1 MGQLARYLQNQFMA
15 RTPRGWSCEVEARV
29 LDGRFEKLLGYAPQ
43 ADVLLA
49 SNDGLHRLW
58 IEFEVSRA
66 DPVANHAKF
75 ATAHL
80 FQPQRPTDTFVS
92 MMSSHVARGRRNLA
106 ANTVLLMRR
115 IGMKAFQTVLLPT
128 MEPEHIKRLNS
139 PGSDREALKS
149 LDVNAEID
157 RALSVARPCFDS
169 DRHQIHFVG
178 EPLDVA
184 CNVATWNREMQ
195 TECGRKLWGRRRV
208 RYLVFDPSTSEF
220 APSKFCAFLNAKLGA
235 NADPETITLPMTME
249 LYVSLDES
257 ERRFDGNRAQQHLT
271 RKLGMGAVN
280 LDDTATADAAPIVG
294 EERRLAVLFQYWHAK
309 HQDAIQ
315 LDRNGPI
322 ILRPPVWYQ

>member
-1 MGQLARYLQNQFMA
+1 MGQLARYLQDEFMA

-29 LDGRFEKLLGYAPQ
+29 LDGRFERLLGYAPQ

-115 IGMKAFQTVLLPT
+115 IGMRAFQTVLLPSVAPD
-128 MEPEHIKRLNS
+128 EIKRLNT
-139 PGSDREALKS
+139 GSDGSSSLRS
-149 LDVNAEID
+149 LDVDAEID
-157 RALSVARPCFDS
+157 RALSIARPCFDS
-169 DRHQIHFVG
+169 SQHQIHFVG
-178 EPLDVA
+178 EHLDVA
-184 CNVATWNREMQ
+184 CNIATWNREME
-195 TECGRKLWGRRRV
+195 TDAGRSLWGRRRV
-208 RYLVFDPSTSEF
+208 RYFAFDPSSGEF
-220 APSKFCAFLNAKLGA
+220 APTKFCAFLNAEHGTTLDTEKLA
-235 NADPETITLPMTME
+235 LPMTMQ

-257 ERRFDGNRAQQHLT
+257 EPRFDGNRAQQHLT
-271 RKLGMGAVN
+271 KKLGMVAVN
-280 LDDTATADAAPIVG
+280 LDETPADESLMVA
-294 EERRLAVLFQYWHAK
+294 EERRLSVLFRYWLSRHK
-309 HQDAIQ
+309 EAIQ
-315 LDRNGPI
+315 LDSKGPV

>member
-1 MGQLARYLQNQFMA
+1 MGQLARYLQDQFMA

-29 LDGRFEKLLGYAPQ
+29 LDTRFERLLGYAPQ

-115 IGMKAFQTVLLPT
+115 IGMKAFQTVLLPSVAPD
-128 MEPEHIKRLNS
+128 EIKRLNTGDS
-139 PGSDREALKS
+139 GSSLLRT
-149 LDVNAEID
+149 LDVDAEID
-157 RALSVARPCFDS
+157 RALSIARPCFDS
-169 DRHQIHFVG
+169 PQHQIHFVG

-184 CNVATWNREMQ
+184 CNIATWNREME
-195 TECGRKLWGRRRV
+195 TEAGRNLWGRRRV
-208 RYLVFDPSTSEF
+208 RYFAFDPSSGEF
-220 APSKFCAFLNAKLGA
+220 APSKFCAFLNAQHGTTLDTEKLA
-235 NADPETITLPMTME
+235 LPMRME

-257 ERRFDGNRAQQHLT
+257 EPRFDGNRAQLHLN
-271 RKLGMGAVN
+271 RKLGMVAVN
-280 LDDTATADAAPIVG
+280 LDETPADESLMVA
-294 EERRLAVLFQYWHAK
+294 EDRRLSVSFHYWLARHK
-309 HQDAIQ
+309 DAIQ
-315 LDRNGPI
+315 VDSKGPV
-322 ILRPPVWYQ
+322 ILLPPVWYQ

>member
-1 MGQLARYLQNQFMA
+1 MGQLARYLQDQFMA
-15 RTPRGWSCEVEARV
+15 RTPRGWTCEVEARV

-49 SNDGLHRLW
+49 SDDGRFRLW

-92 MMSSHVARGRRNLA
+92 MMSTHVARGRRNLA

-115 IGMKAFQTVLLPT
+115 IGMKAFQTVLLPAVGPN
-128 MEPEHIKRLNS
+128 EIKRLNADS
-139 PGSDREALKS
+139 EDLSLLQA
-149 LDVNAEID
+149 LDVDAEID
-157 RALSVARPCFDS
+157 RALVVARPCFDS
-169 DRHQIHFVG
+169 ERHQIHFVG
-178 EPLDVA
+178 EPLDVV

-195 TECGRKLWGRRRV
+195 TESGRQLWGRRRV
-208 RYLVFDPSTSEF
+208 RYFVFDPSTSEF
-220 APSKFCAFLNAKLGA
+220 APSKFCAFLNARLG
-235 NADPETITLPMTME
+235 ITSDVDTMALPMTMD

-257 ERRFDGNRAQQHLT
+257 EPRFDGNRAQQHLT
-271 RKLGMGAVN
+271 KKLGMVAVN
-280 LDDTATADAAPIVG
+280 LNESPAKESLMVA
-294 EERRLAVLFQYWHAK
+294 EERRLSVLFEYWHAK
-309 HQDAIQ
+309 HRVAIQ

-322 ILRPPVWYQ
+322 ILRPPVWYQT

>member
-1 MGQLARYLQNQFMA
+1 MGQLARYLQDQFMA
-15 RTPRGWSCEVEARV
+15 RTPRGWSCEVEVRV
-29 LDGRFEKLLGYAPQ
+29 LDARFERLLGYAPQ

-115 IGMKAFQTVLLPT
+115 IGMKAFQTVLLPSVAPD
-128 MEPEHIKRLNS
+128 EIRRLNTEDD
-139 PGSDREALKS
+139 GSSSLPS
-149 LDVNAEID
+149 LDVDAEID
-157 RALSVARPCFDS
+157 RALSIARPCFDS
-169 DRHQIHFVG
+169 SQNQIHFVG

-184 CNVATWNREMQ
+184 CNIATWNSEMATQ
-195 TECGRKLWGRRRV
+195 DGRTLWGRRRV
-208 RYLVFDPSTSEF
+208 RYFAFDPSSGEF
-220 APSKFCAFLNAKLGA
+220 APSKFCAFLNARHGTILDTEKLA
-235 NADPETITLPMTME
+235 LPMTMQ

-257 ERRFDGNRAQQHLT
+257 EPRFDGNRAQQHLT
-271 RKLGMGAVN
+271 RKLGMVDIN
-280 LDDTATADAAPIVG
+280 LNEMPAAESLMVA
-294 EERRLAVLFQYWHAK
+294 EERRLSALFHYWFARHK
-309 HQDAIQ
+309 DSIQ
-315 LDRNGPI
+315 IDSKGPV